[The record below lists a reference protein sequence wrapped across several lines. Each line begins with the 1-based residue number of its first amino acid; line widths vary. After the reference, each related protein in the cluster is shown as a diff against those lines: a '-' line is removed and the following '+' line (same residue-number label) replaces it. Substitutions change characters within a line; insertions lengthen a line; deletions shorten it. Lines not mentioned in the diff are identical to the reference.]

1 MMKFRIHPVLLPV
14 FVVLMLTGGL
24 SLYAIL
30 FASLLFHEL
39 GHLLAARFAGM
50 TVRSCTIMPYGGEI
64 QIKERHLASTQARL
78 AVALGGPIA
87 TALLLCVAL
96 LIEFPASEEVIRMQM
111 ALLAINLLPILPL
124 DGGQVLSALT
134 GIGGAGVRM
143 RTVLTVHS
151 ICFLFAALI
160 LLSAGLPKT
169 LPYILLALFL
179 LIQNISVFRFRKYEA
194 AYLHLKTK
202 KVDVKRY
209 TW

>member
-1 MMKFRIHPVLLPV
+1 MMKYRIHPVLLPV
-14 FVVLMLTGGL
+14 FIGLVFTGGL

-30 FASLLFHEL
+30 FTSLLFHEI
-39 GHLLAARFAGM
+39 GHLLAARFVGL

-64 QIKERHLASTQARL
+64 QIKDRHLASTQARL

-87 TALLLCVAL
+87 TALLLCAAL
-96 LIEFPASEEVIRMQM
+96 LLKFPASEEVIRMQM
-111 ALLAINLLPILPL
+111 ALLAVNLLPILPL

-134 GIGGAGVRM
+134 AIGGAGARM
-143 RTVLTVHS
+143 RTILVVHS
-151 ICFLFAALI
+151 ICFLFAAVL

-194 AYLHLKTK
+194 AYLHFKLKRLT
-202 KVDVKRY
+202 
-209 TW
+209 